1 MDRTGLIKVKNS
13 MREMLNRAAR
23 LAPLVGLVG
32 ILGPAQDA
40 AAGDYEGSPKVAQ
53 FVGEMTR
60 DYGFAGEQ
68 LIDVFREVERKQ
80 AILDAISRPAE
91 RVKTW
96 KDYGPMFLTSARIA
110 RGVDFWRQHEAAL
123 ARAEQ
128 EYGVPAQVIVAIIG
142 VETFFGRNTGNYRV
156 MDALS
161 TLSFDYPPRAD
172 FFRKE
177 LREFLLLAREQQ
189 IDPLTIKGS
198 YAGAMGLPQF
208 MPSSFRAYAVDFD
221 GDGHINIWSDPDDA
235 IGSVA
240 SYFKQHGW
248 VAGEPVVSRATLRG
262 DRAEEGLS
270 PGIEPVKTVGELRAL
285 GWASHDALRD
295 DLPVTAF
302 RLDGDNGP
310 EYWIGLKNFYAITRY
325 NRSVMYAMAVHQL
338 SDLLVQARGSSNASI
353 VDAHINQG
361 FGLRSTGPFGCQ
373 LHLYDQSFATA
384 GQCHPLETGPGY
396 QPCPQGRC
404 AVVGCGCLAHPR
416 CHADP
421 AQWPIQSQPLH
432 GVGQDLLPA
441 E

>member
-1 MDRTGLIKVKNS
+1 MQVL
-13 MREMLNRAAR
+13 LNWAAR
-23 LAPLVGLVG
+23 CMPWVGLVG
-32 ILGPAQDA
+32 VLGSSQYSQAQPAPV
-40 AAGDYEGSPKVAQ
+40 GDYAGSPKVAQ

-68 LIDVFREVERKQ
+68 LMSVFDEVQRKQ

-91 RVKTW
+91 RVKPW
-96 KDYGPMFLTSARIA
+96 SEYRPMFLTDARVA
-110 RGVDFWRQHEAAL
+110 RGVDFWRQNEVAL
-123 ARAEQ
+123 ARAER

-161 TLSFDYPPRAD
+161 TLSFDYAPRSD

-177 LREFLLLAREQQ
+177 LREFLLLARDEQ
-189 IDPLTIKGS
+189 IDPLSVKGS

-221 GDGHINIWSDPDDA
+221 GDGHINIWTDPDDA

-240 SYFKQHGW
+240 NYFKEHGW
-248 VAGEPVVSRATLRG
+248 VAGEPVVSRAVVQGPRV
-262 DRAEEGLS
+262 DEGLS

-285 GWASHDALRD
+285 GWTSHDALRA

-302 RLDGDNGP
+302 RLDGADGP

-338 SDLLVQARGSSNASI
+338 SDLLVQARG
-353 VDAHINQG
+353 VK
-361 FGLRSTGPFGCQ
+361 
-373 LHLYDQSFATA
+373 
-384 GQCHPLETGPGY
+384 
-396 QPCPQGRC
+396 
-404 AVVGCGCLAHPR
+404 
-416 CHADP
+416 
-421 AQWPIQSQPLH
+421 
-432 GVGQDLLPA
+432 
-441 E
+441 